1 MDYEGES
8 LAYYL
13 AREEIYIQKEK
24 EQHVKETLI
33 YLTDAQVRR
42 IKMKAEGMT
51 LREIAEAEGIGVN
64 AVRESIESAKRKFKK
79 YFWKHLYKTAC
90 FSPYSEGHL
99 KSYGKEVKTDVWQTA
114 GNAEKR
120 SGISFVEIRVKRRK
134 SDKSAI

>member
-1 MDYEGES
+1 MKNYIINDPYEGPQVFALIDDDDDESWETAIAWSEENRKEIQNAERRHRYHVPYSLDAMDYEGES

-13 AREEIYIQKEK
+13 TREEIYIQKEK

-42 IKMKAEGMT
+42 IKMKAEGMI

-79 YFWKHLYKTAC
+79 YF
-90 FSPYSEGHL
+90 
-99 KSYGKEVKTDVWQTA
+99 
-114 GNAEKR
+114 
-120 SGISFVEIRVKRRK
+120 
-134 SDKSAI
+134 

>member
-13 AREEIYIQKEK
+13 TREEIYIQKEK

-33 YLTDAQVRR
+33 YMTDAQVRR

-79 YFWKHLYKTAC
+79 YF
-90 FSPYSEGHL
+90 
-99 KSYGKEVKTDVWQTA
+99 
-114 GNAEKR
+114 
-120 SGISFVEIRVKRRK
+120 
-134 SDKSAI
+134 